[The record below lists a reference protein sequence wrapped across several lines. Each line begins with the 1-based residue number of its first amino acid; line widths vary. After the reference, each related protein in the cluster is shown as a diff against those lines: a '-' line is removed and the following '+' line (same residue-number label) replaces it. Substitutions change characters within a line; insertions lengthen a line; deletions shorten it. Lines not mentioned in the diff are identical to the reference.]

1 MIITESLSKTYHTK
15 AGETVLALDQVSMEV
30 DEGGFVSIV
39 GPSGCGKTTMLR
51 ILAGLIPDYAGRVEV
66 EGTPI
71 TGPSREVAVV
81 FQDANLL
88 PWRNVLDNVMLP
100 IEIRR
105 LNKAKYRKMAAD
117 LIDMVG
123 LSGFETK
130 LPAELSGGMRQR
142 VSIARALIQEPK
154 ILLLDEP
161 FGALDAMTRD
171 VMNLELSRI
180 AAATGKTVLLITHS
194 ITEAVFLSDRVLVMS
209 PRPGR
214 VTQSIDIELERPR
227 SIDIVSTPEF
237 GSYTAA
243 IRKVLDYV

>member
-1 MIITESLSKTYHTK
+1 MITTESLSKTYHTK
-15 AGETVLALDQVSMEV
+15 AGDAVLALDHVSMEI
-30 DEGGFVSIV
+30 DEGEFVSVV

-71 TGPSREVAVV
+71 TGPNRDVAVV

-88 PWRNVLDNVMLP
+88 PWRNVVDNVLLP

-105 LNKAKYRKMAAD
+105 LNKAKFREKAAE
-117 LIDMVG
+117 LIEMVG

-171 VMNLELSRI
+171 IMNLELSRI
-180 AAATGKTVLLITHS
+180 ASATGKTVLLITHS

-214 VTQSIDIELERPR
+214 VTETIDIELPRPR
-227 SIDIVSTPEF
+227 SIDIVSTAEF
-237 GSYTAA
+237 GAYTAQ
-243 IRKVLDYV
+243 IRSVLDYV